1 MKSCLLLLV
10 ASTLPLLAETPASA
24 PAEPAPAP
32 AKNNWKEIEN
42 QAKADP
48 EVRTSW
54 EALQPL
60 RDKLKPVEAEMKKIQ
75 EELAPHKKAWQ
86 EAFNAKLKEVAPDL
100 DPAKDKARLAEF
112 RKQIE
117 TDPTVQAAADA
128 MKPVLEKLK
137 PLEDQAK
144 AIKAE
149 MKPVETE
156 AKKKL
161 LEKMKE
167 LDASLAARIDA
178 ELAKLQKQTAK
189 KEEIR
194 KAEPVAPESAP

>member
-1 MKSCLLLLV
+1 MKSIPLLLV
-10 ASTLPLLAETPASA
+10 ALTLPLLAETPT
-24 PAEPAPAP
+24 PADPAPAP
-32 AKNNWKEIEN
+32 AKNNWKEVET

-48 EVRTSW
+48 EVRSTW
-54 EALQPL
+54 ESLQPL

-86 EAFNAKLKEVAPDL
+86 EAFNAKLKELAPDL

-112 RKQIE
+112 RKQVE
-117 TDPTVQAAADA
+117 ADPTVQAAAEA
-128 MKPVLEKLK
+128 MKPILEKMK

-149 MKPVETE
+149 IKPIETE

-167 LDASLAARIDA
+167 LDASLSEQIDA

-189 KEEIR
+189 KEEVR
-194 KAEPVAPESAP
+194 KAEPVTPESTP